1 QGNLSDEGN
10 ATTFDVSRQIIH
22 KQLTILGSWT
32 FSQAGL
38 SEVAKFVIEQ
48 NLPMETLVTHTF
60 GLDDA
65 QTAYDLFVS
74 GETGKVILTM

>member
-1 QGNLSDEGN
+1 
-10 ATTFDVSRQIIH
+10 
-22 KQLTILGSWT
+22 
-32 FSQAGL
+32 L

-48 NLPMETLVTHTF
+48 NSPMEALVTHTF
-60 GLDDA
+60 GLDHA

>member
-1 QGNLSDEGN
+1 MGEGN
-10 ATTFDVSRQIIH
+10 TTTFDVSKQIIH

-38 SEVAKFVIEQ
+38 SEVAKFVIER
-48 NLPMETLVTHTF
+48 NSPMETLITHKF
-60 GLDDA
+60 GLADA
-65 QTAYDLFVS
+65 QKAYDLFVS